1 MTMNSIVPGLY
12 CKWLIRSISSSMLIS
27 FLNLHVMPT
36 SEQCDYDGL
45 IVYEGN
51 DTTATNR
58 HGENYSGQ
66 LMMLN
71 RCKSKGV
78 CLINKILFPCN
89 D

>member
-1 MTMNSIVPGLY
+1 MNSIVPGLY

-58 HGENYSGQ
+58 HGEKYVSH
-66 LMMLN
+66 LN
-71 RCKSKGV
+71 RCKSKVV
-78 CLINKILFPCN
+78 CLIKKNLFPCN